1 MATKTTKTSTPTSS
15 APSAKRSPRWIWIG
29 VAAVA
34 VLAATAAMLFSG
46 GDETAGGVLQSRPV
60 TLSGTP
66 LAPMPESGA
75 DPALGTTAPTLS
87 GSDFSGA
94 TVRVEPA
101 KGPVMLVFLAHWC
114 PHCNREVPEL
124 VALGSRGDLPESL
137 QIIGVTTAAAPERDN
152 YPPSEWIESRGWTY
166 PVIADDEDNTAA
178 LAFGLSGFPYTV
190 LIDTDGSVV
199 DRWSGELGQEA
210 MAARVSAAF
219 G

>member
-1 MATKTTKTSTPTSS
+1 MATKTPKTSRPTSS
-15 APSAKRSPRWIWIG
+15 APSGKRSQRWIWVG

-46 GDETAGGVLQSRPV
+46 GDETTGDVLQSRPV
-60 TLSGTP
+60 TLSGAP
-66 LAPMPESGA
+66 LAPLPDSGA
-75 DPALGTTAPTLS
+75 DPAIGTAAPTLS
-87 GSDFSGA
+87 GSDFSGT

-101 KGPVMLVFLAHWC
+101 NGPVMLVFLAHWC

-124 VALGSRGDLPESL
+124 VALGSRSDLPEGL
-137 QIIGVTTAAAPERDN
+137 QIIGVTTAVAPERDN

-166 PVIADDEDNTAA
+166 PVIADSEDNTAA

-190 LIDTDGSVV
+190 LIGTDGTVV

>member
-1 MATKTTKTSTPTSS
+1 MATKTTKTATPTSS
-15 APSAKRSPRWIWIG
+15 APSGKRSQRWIWVG

-34 VLAATAAMLFSG
+34 VLAATAAMLFSSE
-46 GDETAGGVLQSRPV
+46 DTATEVLQSRPV

-66 LAPMPESGA
+66 LPEVPDSGA
-75 DPALGTTAPTLS
+75 DPAIGTTAPTLT
-87 GSDFSGA
+87 GSNFAGT

-124 VALGSRGDLPESL
+124 VALGSRGDLPEGL
-137 QIIGVTTAAAPERDN
+137 QIIGVTTAVAPERDN
-152 YPPSEWIESRGWTY
+152 YPPSEWIENRGWTY

-178 LAFGLSGFPYTV
+178 RAFGLSGFPYTV
-190 LIDTDGSVV
+190 LIGTDGTVV

-210 MAARVSAAF
+210 MAQRVAAAL

>member
-1 MATKTTKTSTPTSS
+1 MATKTPKTSRPTSS
-15 APSAKRSPRWIWIG
+15 APSGKRSQRWIWVG

-46 GDETAGGVLQSRPV
+46 GDETTGDVLQSRPV
-60 TLSGTP
+60 TLSGAP
-66 LAPMPESGA
+66 LAPLPDSGA
-75 DPALGTTAPTLS
+75 DPAIGTAAPTLS
-87 GSDFSGA
+87 GSDFSGT

-101 KGPVMLVFLAHWC
+101 NGPVMLVFLAHWC

-124 VALGSRGDLPESL
+124 VALGSRSDLPEGL
-137 QIIGVTTAAAPERDN
+137 QIIGVTTAVAPERDN
-152 YPPSEWIESRGWTY
+152 YPPSEWIESRGWAY
-166 PVIADDEDNTAA
+166 PVIADSEDNTAA

-190 LIDTDGSVV
+190 LIGTDGTVV